1 MINTPVVVGV
11 GDIRQKNNFDN
22 LDEALVLMDKATK
35 LAIKDSGKED
45 IKNYIEE
52 VLIPKGFWRYRDP
65 GKWIAKNNDFKDV
78 KTSVSK
84 IGILQ
89 QSLINSACMKI
100 QSGEMQACLILGGE
114 SRYKITRALKEKK
127 EFTET
132 ELVENPD
139 YYIKAN
145 DELQTDI
152 EKDSLGTM
160 AVGYYSLFESALRHK
175 KNKGFDNH
183 HKYLS
188 KIYEN
193 FSHIAV
199 DNKDNLA
206 TKKYSSEEILKSSNK
221 NPQIAFPYNKHHCTS
236 WNVNQA
242 AAIIICSEK
251 LANMLNIDYEK
262 RVYPIAS
269 SENNHMISSILR
281 PELSKQAGMQIAADF
296 IKKICSDNKINIS
309 HFDLYSCFPVAVQM
323 FADTLGIKDASSM
336 TITGGMSFAG
346 GPLNSFVLHSS
357 VQMIKKLR
365 KDNNATGLVTGV
377 SGMMTKQS
385 YCLWS
390 SNPIHKFIFKDVSK
404 EASNIDIP
412 HKISKNKNGT
422 AKIIGYTIINDDRN
436 IKKAV
441 IYVED
446 ESLERNIVQSHNT
459 TVINSMEKEEW
470 VGKIINFKNL
480 QLIS

>member
-11 GDIRQKNNFDN
+11 GDIQQKNNFDN

-35 LAIKDSGKED
+35 LAIKDSGQED

-52 VLIPKGFWRYRDP
+52 VLIPKGFWKYRDP

-132 ELVENPD
+132 ELIENPD

-175 KNKGFDNH
+175 KNKGFNNH

-188 KIYEN
+188 NIYEN

-199 DNKDNLA
+199 DNKDMP
-206 TKKYSSEEILKSSNK
+206 I
-221 NPQIAFPYNKHHCTS
+221 
-236 WNVNQA
+236 
-242 AAIIICSEK
+242 
-251 LANMLNIDYEK
+251 MLNEK
-262 RVYPIAS
+262 NKKAKKVANPMPEIKVK
-269 SENNHMISSILR
+269 SILVNNR
-281 PELSKQAGMQIAADF
+281 A
-296 IKKICSDNKINIS
+296 KK
-309 HFDLYSCFPVAVQM
+309 
-323 FADTLGIKDASSM
+323 
-336 TITGGMSFAG
+336 
-346 GPLNSFVLHSS
+346 
-357 VQMIKKLR
+357 
-365 KDNNATGLVTGV
+365 
-377 SGMMTKQS
+377 
-385 YCLWS
+385 
-390 SNPIHKFIFKDVSK
+390 
-404 EASNIDIP
+404 
-412 HKISKNKNGT
+412 
-422 AKIIGYTIINDDRN
+422 
-436 IKKAV
+436 
-441 IYVED
+441 
-446 ESLERNIVQSHNT
+446 
-459 TVINSMEKEEW
+459 
-470 VGKIINFKNL
+470 
-480 QLIS
+480 